1 MIFRFMLAVGLVALL
16 IGCGQH
22 GKPATTEVSSGPP
35 TQENAQPI
43 DSGQPARAAA
53 AGATPES
60 AAGSPQTSTPQT
72 SEAVEPVVVPPDA
85 NLETT
90 LAQLTQA
97 LRKFSMEHR
106 RVPKSFSEIVAAGY
120 VSGLPQPPRG
130 KQFAVDVKHVQ
141 VVLVKQ

>member
-1 MIFRFMLAVGLVALL
+1 MIFRFMLAVGLVAVL

-22 GKPATTEVSSGPP
+22 GKPATTQVSSGPP
-35 TQENAQPI
+35 AQENTQPA
-43 DSGQPARAAA
+43 DSGQAARAAA
-53 AGATPES
+53 ARATPDS
-60 AAGSPQTSTPQT
+60 AAGSRQPPTPPTSD
-72 SEAVEPVVVPPDA
+72 AVEPVVVPPEA

-90 LAQLTQA
+90 LSQLTQV

-120 VSGLPQPPRG
+120 VSGLPQPPPG

>member
-1 MIFRFMLAVGLVALL
+1 MIFRFMLAVGLVAVL
-16 IGCGQH
+16 IGCGQR
-22 GKPATTEVSSGPP
+22 GEPATTEVSSGPP
-35 TQENAQPI
+35 TQENAQTI
-43 DSGQPARAAA
+43 DAGQPARAAA
-53 AGATPES
+53 AGATPDT
-60 AAGSPQTSTPQT
+60 AAGSRQTSTPQI

>member
-1 MIFRFMLAVGLVALL
+1 MLFRFMLAVGPVAVL

-35 TQENAQPI
+35 TQENAQTI
-43 DSGQPARAAA
+43 DAGQPARAAA
-53 AGATPES
+53 AGATLES
-60 AAGSPQTSTPQT
+60 AAGSRPTPTPQT
-72 SEAVEPVVVPPDA
+72 SDAVEPVVVPPDA

-106 RVPKSFSEIVAAGY
+106 RVPKSFGEIVAAGY

>member
-1 MIFRFMLAVGLVALL
+1 MIFRFMLAVGLVAVL

-22 GKPATTEVSSGPP
+22 GKPATTQVSSGPP
-35 TQENAQPI
+35 TQENAQPA
-43 DSGQPARAAA
+43 DSGQPASAAA
-53 AGATPES
+53 AGATPDS
-60 AAGSPQTSTPQT
+60 AAGSRQTSTPQI
-72 SEAVEPVVVPPDA
+72 SDAVEPVVVPPDA
-85 NLETT
+85 NLETA